1 VTATAIGPVTEALA
15 RATRCEPV
23 RPDDARAGADYL
35 RVVADGQAYF
45 VKRLSPATD
54 WIMRVT
60 GDHVHRPYL
69 VWRAGIMN
77 KAPRCIDHT
86 VVAMEVAGTGDD
98 ATLSMLM
105 RDVGACLVPPGDAQV
120 PLAQHDG
127 FLTHMAELAASFW
140 GWTDDIGLTT
150 MSERVRFFAPDNI
163 AAELTVADVPGP
175 IAAAAEGWRRL
186 PRLSAALWDI
196 ASLVHDRPDVVAGPL
211 ARTPPTFL
219 QGDWKMG
226 NLGSHPDGR
235 TILLDWAYP
244 GSGPACWDLCWYL
257 ALNRARL
264 PEPKE
269 AAIDRFR
276 TALEACG
283 VSTEPWWDHQLDL
296 CMIGMMAAFGWEKAL
311 GDPGELAWWQDRVVR
326 AAERCGLPLSG

>member
-1 VTATAIGPVTEALA
+1 VTATATGPVTEVLA
-15 RATRCEPV
+15 RATTCQPV

-140 GWTDDIGLTT
+140 G
-150 MSERVRFFAPDNI
+150 
-163 AAELTVADVPGP
+163 
-175 IAAAAEGWRRL
+175 
-186 PRLSAALWDI
+186 I